1 MGRMDR
7 RNSAHV
13 TAVVGGVNHGF
24 RGPAVWPRPHTD
36 RTDGAAGQPPA
47 ARAAAA
53 HQSRCRQARLRYS
66 LARVTSGGVVPR
78 VPNRLRGCWTS
89 IGGTVFTTGDNVYP
103 TGTAKEF
110 RECYD
115 PSWGRH
121 KSHTRPVPGNHE
133 YEGAGP
139 GPYFDYFGAAAGPPG
154 LGYDSFPLGDWHA
167 IALNSAISVND
178 GSAQAQWLRSD
189 LAASRGTCTI
199 AYWHH
204 PLFTSGPNGNQGQ
217 MRDFWRI
224 LYDAGVDVIVNGHD
238 HLYERFAPQNP
249 DGGRDDA
256 RGIREFIVGTGGAI
270 PYKFVTT
277 SANSEARIGNTY
289 GVLKFTLQTGHYQWE
304 FIPVSGAERLRNRLV
319 SLRPAQVWYS
329 FALWLKPSN
338 FAATETRRPG
348 IWSSPPAVPARASWS
363 SRNGGASMPES
374 RRWPIASAPPVL
386 WRSRRISITVSSP
399 DTPRWTRPRS

>member
-1 MGRMDR
+1 MARATLRVMLWSAVLITSFAGLHCGRDQTPIGP
-7 RNSAHV
+7 
-13 TAVVGGVNHGF
+13 TAPPTYPLPP
-24 RGPAVWPRPHTD
+24 GPPPAPVP
-36 RTDGAAGQPPA
+36 QPPGPPQIFVGA
-47 ARAAAA
+47 GDIGWCGSPGPEQTARF
-53 HQSRCRQARLRYS
+53 LDI
-66 LARVTSGGVVPR
+66 V
-78 VPNRLRGCWTS
+78 
-89 IGGTVFTTGDNVYP
+89 GGTVFTTGDNAYH

-154 LGYDSFPLGDWHA
+154 LGYYSFPLGDWHA
-167 IALNSAISVND
+167 IALNSAVSVND
-178 GSAQAQWLRSD
+178 GSAQAQWLRAD

-224 LYDAGVDVIVNGHD
+224 LYEAGVDVIVNGHD

-270 PYKFVTT
+270 PYKFVTA
-277 SANSEARIGNTY
+277 SPNSEARIGDTY

-304 FIPVSGAERLRNRLV
+304 FIPVSGA
-319 SLRPAQVWYS
+319 SDFGS
-329 FALWLKPSN
+329 GSCH
-338 FAATETRRPG
+338 
-348 IWSSPPAVPARASWS
+348 
-363 SRNGGASMPES
+363 
-374 RRWPIASAPPVL
+374 
-386 WRSRRISITVSSP
+386 
-399 DTPRWTRPRS
+399 